1 MGLFDGLS
9 SMFKQ
14 PPPTVTQ
21 TNSVQYSPEQKAL
34 LAQAMPFIQQYGN
47 QGLPQLPTNTI
58 ANFNP
63 NEIAAQSG
71 AINAATGQGN
81 QLGNSAFGAQQ
92 FMLSPEMLNPNTN
105 PYLQMH
111 GNNIA
116 STMNQSFTD
125 TVLPALRS
133 GDTMTSGPYA
143 GGNTR
148 AGIAEGVASGRNS
161 QAIGNSVT
169 DLYNRAYGQGLGAMT
184 SAVQNNPSAQQG
196 LLFGAN
202 VQGQVGGQQRAMDQA
217 KLDEQNQL
225 QMLQYQLPFLKAQDL
240 LGLMQGMPGATG
252 VSTTTGAT
260 PSTGGVKGAL
270 GGAASGAAIG
280 SMFPGVGTALGAL
293 LGGGVGFFS

>member
-1 MGLFDGLS
+1 MGLFSGLS

-14 PPPTVTQ
+14 APPTVTQ
-21 TNSVQYSPEQKAL
+21 SNSVQYSPQQMAL
-34 LAQAMPFIQQYGN
+34 FNQAMPFIQQYAN
-47 QGLPQLPTNTI
+47 QGLPQLPTQTI
-58 ANFNP
+58 AGFNP

-81 QLGNSAFGAQQ
+81 ALGNSAFNAQQ
-92 FMLSPEMLNPNTN
+92 FMLSPDILNPNTN
-105 PYLQMH
+105 PYLAQH

-116 STMNQSFTD
+116 TTMNQNFTD

-148 AGIAEGVASGRNS
+148 AGIAEGLASSRNS
-161 QAIGNSVT
+161 QAVGNSVT

-184 SAVQNNPSAQQG
+184 SAVQNNPIAQQG

-202 VQGQVGGQQRAMDQA
+202 VQGQVGGQQRALEQA
-217 KLDEQNQL
+217 QLDSANQL
-225 QMLQYQLPFLKAQDL
+225 QLLQHQLPMLQAQDIL
-240 LGLMQGMPGATG
+240 SLMQGMPGATG

-260 PSTGGVKGAL
+260 PKTGGVQGAL
-270 GGAASGAAIG
+270 GGAATGAAIG
-280 SMFPGVGTALGAL
+280 SMIPGLGTGLGAL
-293 LGGGVGFFS
+293 IGGGFGLFS

>member
-1 MGLFDGLS
+1 MGIFDFLS
-9 SMFKQ
+9 QK
-14 PPPTVTQ
+14 PPTVTQ
-21 TNSVQYSPEQKAL
+21 TNSVQYSPEQQAL

-63 NEIAAQSG
+63 NEVAAQSG

-81 QLGNSAFGAQQ
+81 ALGTAAAGAQQ
-92 FMLSPEMLNPNTN
+92 FMLSPDILNPNTN
-105 PYLQMH
+105 PYLAMH

-116 STMNQSFTD
+116 TTMNQNFTD

-133 GDTMTSGPYA
+133 GASMTSGPYA
-143 GGNTR
+143 GGNTKS
-148 AGIAEGVASGRNS
+148 GIAEGLASSRNS

-202 VQGQVGGQQRAMDQA
+202 VQGQVGGQQRAMEQA
-217 KLDEQNQL
+217 KLDEANRLQL
-225 QMLQYQLPFLKAQDL
+225 LQHQLPFLQAQDL
-240 LGLMQGMPGATG
+240 LSLMQGMPGATG

-270 GGAASGAAIG
+270 GGAATGTAIG
-280 SMFPGVGTALGAL
+280 SMIPGLGTGLGAL
-293 LGGGVGFFS
+293 IGGGVGWFS